1 MPEKKKNENGQRCQH
16 FTVVAVV
23 GNAILNLLHEINFY
37 KIIHITFWGRG
48 RVLKGAESG
57 LIK

>member
-1 MPEKKKNENGQRCQH
+1 MAEKKNENGQRCQH
-16 FTVVAVV
+16 FTVVVAVV

-48 RVLKGAESG
+48 RVLKGAASG